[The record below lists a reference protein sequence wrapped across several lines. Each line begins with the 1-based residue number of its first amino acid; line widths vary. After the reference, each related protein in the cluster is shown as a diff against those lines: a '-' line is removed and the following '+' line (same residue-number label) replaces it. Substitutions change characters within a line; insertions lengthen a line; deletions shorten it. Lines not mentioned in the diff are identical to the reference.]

1 MGGYSYFVMEFNMK
15 KIIKTVLALCVFIT
29 ASTSAF
35 AYCST
40 GFACSI
46 EALNEEQILQ
56 EMKFM
61 QDINKYFSKEIHNNL
76 FSGHLSPDINY
87 NDLFIFSTIV

>member
-1 MGGYSYFVMEFNMK
+1 MK
-15 KIIKTVLALCVFIT
+15 RIIKTVLVLCVFIL

-35 AYCST
+35 SYCST

-46 EALNEEQILQ
+46 ETLNEEQILQ
-56 EMKFM
+56 EIKFM

-76 FSGHLSPDINY
+76 FVGHLSPDINY
-87 NDLFIFSTIV
+87 NDLFIFNTIV